1 MSSITT
7 LSVMSSVLSAG
18 SIGMAIQLAR
28 TLRAYRQIQTVLGVR
43 HQEAETAHRQVS
55 DVEVQLNQVRASLQE
70 ATEQKNARDAEC
82 VALQRQIEALK
93 LQPRNEIVR
102 RVYNLVTVGVSQCGK
117 TALTLKW
124 ANPLFRLRDVTP
136 TQFVKY
142 ERTVSRQFAK
152 TGPIV
157 EHVFE
162 IRDWGGE
169 HMSNAFIELFTLES
183 VNGMLIVV
191 DLGETEQGKEG
202 RSTVRFSEERI
213 RRQIEAFPEA
223 TLKLCFN
230 ERIVSHCKTFTLFI
244 NKSDALPGDL
254 EEVDRRARELYA
266 PLIDT
271 LHRLQRDSGMVDIEV
286 LVGSASSGHNT
297 QNLFA
302 HFIEKILPADAYD
315 PALLQMMHTVNQEA
329 GR

>member
-1 MSSITT
+1 M
-7 LSVMSSVLSAG
+7 LSAAVVG
-18 SIGMAIQLAR
+18 LGLQLLR
-28 TLRAYRQIQTVLGVR
+28 TVRAYQSMESSLQHKQLESASTRN
-43 HQEAETAHRQVS
+43 QVS
-55 DVEVQLNQVRASLQE
+55 DAERRLGELQRSLDVAQEERRKVESEQQQLL
-70 ATEQKNARDAEC
+70 
-82 VALQRQIEALK
+82 RQIETLK
-93 LQPRNEIVR
+93 QQPRNEMVR
-102 RVYNLVTVGVSQCGK
+102 RVYNIVTVGVSQCGK

-124 ANPLFRLRDVTP
+124 ANPLFRLRDVMP

-152 TGPIV
+152 VGPIV

-191 DLGETEQGKEG
+191 DLGTTEGGPDG
-202 RSTVRFSEERI
+202 RPVVCFSPERVKQ
-213 RRQIEAFPEA
+213 QIEAFPEA
-223 TLKLCFN
+223 TLRLCFN

-244 NKSDALPGDL
+244 NKSDALSGDL
-254 EEVDRRARELYA
+254 AQIEAQALELYA
-266 PLIDT
+266 PLINI
-271 LHRLQRDSGMVDIEV
+271 LRKLQRESGMVDIEI

-302 HFIEKILPADAYD
+302 HFIEKILPPDAYD
-315 PALLQMMHTVNQEA
+315 PTLLQMMHTVSVA
-329 GR
+329 A

>member
-1 MSSITT
+1 MSSLMT
-7 LSVMSSVLSAG
+7 LSIVSSMLSATVAG
-18 SIGMAIQLAR
+18 LILQLIR
-28 TLRAYRQIQTVLGVR
+28 TVRAYRSIESSLESKALESARSRDRISDAEQKLQGMEKTV
-43 HQEAETAHRQVS
+43 QEAQEQKHSIELERDQLLRQV
-55 DVEVQLNQVRASLQE
+55 EM
-70 ATEQKNARDAEC
+70 
-82 VALQRQIEALK
+82 LK
-93 LQPRNEIVR
+93 LQPRNEMVR
-102 RVYNLVTVGVSQCGK
+102 RVYNIVTVGVSQCGK

-124 ANPLFRLRDVTP
+124 ANPLFRLRDVMP

-142 ERTVSRQFAK
+142 ERTVSRQFSK

-191 DLGETEQGKEG
+191 DLGTTEEGSEG
-202 RSTVRFSEERI
+202 RPVVRFSQERV
-213 RRQIEAFPEA
+213 RQQIEAFPEA
-223 TLKLCFN
+223 TLRLCFN

-244 NKSDALPGDL
+244 NKSDALSGDL
-254 EEVDRRARELYA
+254 SMIEEKALELYA
-266 PLIDT
+266 PLIT
-271 LHRLQRDSGMVDIEV
+271 ILRKLQRECGMVDIEI

-302 HFIEKILPADAYD
+302 HFIEKILPSDAYD
-315 PALLQMMHTVNQEA
+315 PTLLQMMHTIGSSA
-329 GR
+329 

>member
-1 MSSITT
+1 MT
-7 LSVMSSVLSAG
+7 LSIVSSMLSATVAG
-18 SIGMAIQLAR
+18 LILQLIR
-28 TLRAYRQIQTVLGVR
+28 TVRAYRSIESSLESKALESARSRDRISDAEQKLQGMEKTV
-43 HQEAETAHRQVS
+43 QEAQEQKHSIELERDQLLRQV
-55 DVEVQLNQVRASLQE
+55 EM
-70 ATEQKNARDAEC
+70 
-82 VALQRQIEALK
+82 LK
-93 LQPRNEIVR
+93 LQPRNEMVR
-102 RVYNLVTVGVSQCGK
+102 RVYNIVTVGVSQCGK

-124 ANPLFRLRDVTP
+124 ANPLFRLRDVMP

-142 ERTVSRQFAK
+142 ERTVSRQFSK

-191 DLGETEQGKEG
+191 DLGTTEEGSEG
-202 RSTVRFSEERI
+202 RPVVRFSQERV
-213 RRQIEAFPEA
+213 RQQIEAFPEA
-223 TLKLCFN
+223 TLRLCFN

-244 NKSDALPGDL
+244 NKSDALSGDL
-254 EEVDRRARELYA
+254 SMIEEKALELYA
-266 PLIDT
+266 PLIT
-271 LHRLQRDSGMVDIEV
+271 ILRKLQRECGMVDIEI

-302 HFIEKILPADAYD
+302 HFIEKILPSDAYD
-315 PALLQMMHTVNQEA
+315 PTLLQMMHTIGSSA
-329 GR
+329 

>member
-1 MSSITT
+1 MSSLMT
-7 LSVMSSVLSAG
+7 LSIVSSMLSATVAG
-18 SIGMAIQLAR
+18 LILQLIR
-28 TLRAYRQIQTVLGVR
+28 TVRAYRSIESSLESKAQESARSKYRISDAEQKLQGIEKTV
-43 HQEAETAHRQVS
+43 QEAQEQKHNIELERDQLLRQV
-55 DVEVQLNQVRASLQE
+55 E
-70 ATEQKNARDAEC
+70 T
-82 VALQRQIEALK
+82 LK
-93 LQPRNEIVR
+93 LQPRNEMVR
-102 RVYNLVTVGVSQCGK
+102 RVYNIVTVGVSQCGK

-124 ANPLFRLRDVTP
+124 ANPLFRLKDVMP

-191 DLGETEQGKEG
+191 DLGTTEEG
-202 RSTVRFSEERI
+202 PDGRPVVRFSQERV
-213 RRQIEAFPEA
+213 RQQIEAFPEA
-223 TLKLCFN
+223 TLRLCFN

-244 NKSDALPGDL
+244 NKSDALSGDL
-254 EEVDRRARELYA
+254 SMIEERALELYA
-266 PLIDT
+266 PLINI
-271 LHRLQRDSGMVDIEV
+271 LRKLQRECGMVDIEI

-302 HFIEKILPADAYD
+302 HFIEKILPSDAYD
-315 PALLQMMHTVNQEA
+315 PTLLQMMHTI
-329 GR
+329 GSSG